1 MSSHPT
7 SFPVSLLYR
16 LNPTGF
22 MLRRSSIVKSKL
34 LRFSADDKITGMLTN
49 PKLTAPF
56 HNGRG
61 MIRPS
66 LYANQGYDSRLMHV
80 RQNGEYRTTRTSI
93 PHSSQEPIMFS
104 PVRSHPTSRH
114 SGLLHYLAIIGTNF
128 HGGLL
133 DVSKLIFFQFIFSIP
148 LMWGLVNCAQRSGLP
163 LLWLR

>member
-104 PVRSHPTSRH
+104 CPLTSYITAFW
-114 SGLLHYLAIIGTNF
+114 SVAYLAIIGTNF

-133 DVSKLIFFQFIFSIP
+133 DI
-148 LMWGLVNCAQRSGLP
+148 
-163 LLWLR
+163 